1 MVKSKDADR
10 QGDYT
15 LYTQVGNGGHRV
27 ATCYVTPWET
37 EAVVCMQTH
46 HTQSS
51 PPDHGVREERDQSSF
66 FKHHHIQI
74 IPAPRKSQEA
84 MCELKVWEKL
94 LELTQN
100 SLKTNLD
107 QTRCHLQKESPGGGA
122 RQPEARTLIRDE
134 EYLSQGAY

>member
-51 PPDHGVREERDQSSF
+51 PPDRSGLEKETKLAILTVNV
-66 FKHHHIQI
+66 IWTQI
-74 IPAPRKSQEA
+74 S
-84 MCELKVWEKL
+84 V
-94 LELTQN
+94 QN
-100 SLKTNLD
+100 SII
-107 QTRCHLQKESPGGGA
+107 CGQKPVWIQKSKVS
-122 RQPEARTLIRDE
+122 T
-134 EYLSQGAY
+134 